1 MIELTTHSVV
11 IGSGIAG
18 YAAALAAA
26 ETHKVILIDK
36 HQTVGGATTQS
47 NVGTLCGF
55 YYSTPEAKLIP
66 HPFCKTFV
74 RALLQTDSQAHVI
87 SLPHNLHVI
96 AYEWL
101 ALQRMLQNQLTA
113 TNNITMLF
121 GHEAT
126 TATTENNAIKSIHI
140 KNSEDEKIIHCKA
153 VVDCSGTGYLAQLLA
168 HPMIQDTEYQSAA
181 QVIRLTNV
189 VDTNEYALNLALKRS
204 LLKNSDNNNWPESYK
219 RISIVPGSLRNNSV
233 DLKIPLAAPITDSPQ
248 QAIALQDEIN
258 THLQSLLIAFR
269 ETESLKDAVLETI
282 FPVPGI
288 RTQQRPQGQYLLTTA
303 DVLQCTKVVDG
314 IAVGTWPI
322 EEWDNTGKVS
332 MQYPKTTTG
341 YTIPARCLMSPVY
354 KNLFFAGKGI
364 SAETKAIASARV
376 TGTCLQTGYAAGK
389 LSTCSTP
396 DQQQAII
403 TLLQQS
409 WNA

>member
-1 MIELTTHSVV
+1 MTELKTDSVV

-18 YAAALAAA
+18 YASALAAA
-26 ETHKVILIDK
+26 ETNNVILIDK

-55 YYSTPEAKLIP
+55 YYSSPEAKLIP
-66 HPFCKTFV
+66 HPFCENFV
-74 RALLQTDSQAHVI
+74 RTLLQSDSQAHVI

-101 ALQRMLQNQLTA
+101 ALQRMLYNHLA
-113 TNNITMLF
+113 TSNNITLLL
-121 GHEAT
+121 GYAVT
-126 TATTENNAIKSIHI
+126 TATTEDHKIKTIHI

-168 HPMIQDTEYQSAA
+168 HPMIHDAAYQSAA
-181 QVIRLTNV
+181 QVIRLSNV
-189 VDTNEYALNLALKRS
+189 SDTNEYALNLALKRS
-204 LLKNSDNNNWPESYK
+204 LLKNSDNNDWPESYK

-233 DLKIPLAAPITDSPQ
+233 DLKIPLATIITDNPR

-258 THLQSLLIAFR
+258 THLQSLLVAFR
-269 ETESLKDAVLETI
+269 ETESLKDAVPEII

-288 RTQQRPQGQYLLTTA
+288 RTQQRPQGQYTLTA
-303 DVLQCTKVVDG
+303 AEVLQCTKAVDG
-314 IAVGTWPI
+314 IAVGTWPV

-332 MQYPKTTTG
+332 MEYLAGHDG

-364 SAETKAIASARV
+364 SAEAKAIASARV

-396 DQQQAII
+396 DEQQAII
-403 TLLQQS
+403 THIQRQ